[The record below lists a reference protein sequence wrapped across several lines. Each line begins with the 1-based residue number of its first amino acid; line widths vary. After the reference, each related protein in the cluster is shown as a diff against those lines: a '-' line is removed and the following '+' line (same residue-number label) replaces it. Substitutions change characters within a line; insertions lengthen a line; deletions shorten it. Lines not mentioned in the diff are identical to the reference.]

1 MNRAIFLISLFI
13 AVSVYSQKYYYYAG
27 EKVKLQISDS
37 VVVYSSISDKD
48 ENISVGALCKHIM
61 HKAQIHCSDTQ
72 VITSKEYI
80 IQLDEQTNRKMSNH
94 FYVKLRKPSDYDGL
108 LQLAESTNTVIN
120 GEVPNM
126 NNWYDLM
133 VVNSLFDNSL
143 DMANYFYETGLFLD
157 VDPGFVLEYKPDCVS
172 DLYYS
177 SQWNLPAINACSSWT
192 ITSGDTSI
200 IIAVVDKGIE
210 TFHNE
215 FQNKHFTQSYDCVTH
230 SSPAQV
236 YSSSNIYHGMR
247 TTGIITA
254 DHNHN
259 YIAGISPETSI
270 MTISHPLTIYGEMSA
285 DFASGISWAV
295 SHNADVINCSWGD
308 HGGNY
313 YTELHS
319 SILEDAIAN
328 ALAYGR
334 NGKGCVVVFASGN
347 GGESQFPIDYPG
359 RVFPNALIVGAV
371 NSAFCRAYF
380 SSYGAELDVVA
391 PGDMLYTIEHG
402 NSIIQDASGTSF
414 AAPHVSAIASQ
425 ILTINPNLTNVEVS
439 NIIERTAQKTGN
451 IEYHN
456 TTGRP
461 NGKWNNQMGYGLVDA
476 YAAVLAAKNMYIQN
490 VTYPNG
496 TNLEISYPEIYA
508 GYSVTEDKLC
518 GNVVLQSGS
527 DITFMAKNKIE
538 LRSGVYVE
546 QGATFTAFIDSPAQ
560 QSSAP
565 SNVRRRENATTNNCE
580 NNTITAPQQQAN
592 VAIAPNP
599 VNTIL
604 YVQTTEELSQLNIYN
619 LNGQCVLLS
628 TQTDIDV
635 SALPQGMYILRAVT
649 SDGTSHQAKFIK
661 E

>member
-1 MNRAIFLISLFI
+1 MNRVIFFVSLLV
-13 AVSVYSQKYYYYAG
+13 AVSVYSQKFYYYAG
-27 EKVKLQISDS
+27 EKVMLQLSDS
-37 VVVYSSISDKD
+37 VVVYSSDYNEGK
-48 ENISVGALCKHIM
+48 NICARTPRMQTM
-61 HKAQIHCSDTQ
+61 HKSHIQCPDTQ
-72 VITSKEYI
+72 IITSKEYI
-80 IQLDEQTNRKMSNH
+80 IQLDGQTNRKMSNH
-94 FYVKLRKPSDYDGL
+94 FYVKLRKSTDYDRL
-108 LQLAESTNTVIN
+108 LQLVERTRTIIIGA
-120 GEVPNM
+120 VPNM
-126 NNWYDLM
+126 NNWYDLI
-133 VVNSLFDNSL
+133 VANSLFDNSL
-143 DMANYFYETGLFLD
+143 DMANYFYETGLFSD
-157 VDPGFVLEYKPDCVS
+157 VDPGFVFEYKPSCVS
-172 DLYYS
+172 DLFYS

-200 IIAVVDKGIE
+200 IIAVVDRGVE

-215 FQNKHFTQSYDCVTH
+215 FQNTHFTQSYDCVTH

-236 YSSSNIYHGMR
+236 YSSSNVYHGMY
-247 TTGIITA
+247 TTGIISA

-259 YIAGISPETSI
+259 YIAGVTPLTSI
-270 MTISHPLTIYGEMSA
+270 MTISHPLTNYGEMSA
-285 DFASGISWAV
+285 DMASGISWAV
-295 SHNADVINCSWGD
+295 LHNADVINCSWGD
-308 HGGNY
+308 QGGQL
-313 YTELHS
+313 YTQLHS
-319 SILEDAIAN
+319 SILENAISN
-328 ALAYGR
+328 ALTYGR

-347 GGESQFPIDYPG
+347 WGEDNLPIDYPG
-359 RVFPNALIVGAV
+359 RVFPNVLIVGAV
-371 NSAFCRAYF
+371 NSTYNRASF
-380 SSYGAELDVVA
+380 SSYGDELDVVA
-391 PGDMLYTIEHG
+391 PGEMLYTAEHG
-402 NSIIQDASGTSF
+402 NSIINNAFGTSL

-425 ILTINPNLTNVEVS
+425 ILTVNPNLTNVEVA
-439 NIIERTAQKTGN
+439 NIIERTAQKTGI
-451 IEYHN
+451 IEYYN
-456 TTGRP
+456 KIGRL
-461 NGKWNNQMGYGLVDA
+461 NGKWNNKMGYGLVNA

-490 VTYPNG
+490 VTYCNG

-508 GYSVTEDKLC
+508 GYSVTNNKPY
-518 GNVVLQSGS
+518 GNVIMQSGS
-527 DITFMAKNKIE
+527 EITFKAVNKIE
-538 LRSGVYVE
+538 LKPGFHVE

-565 SNVRRRENATTNNCE
+565 SNVRRRENATTNNYE